1 MADTARRLS
10 ISLVVPFYN
19 EEHGIADF
27 EDGIRPVLDALPGY
41 DFEVVCIDDGSSDGT
56 LAGLQAT
63 AARDPR
69 YMVIGL
75 SRNFGKEAALTA
87 GIDHATGD
95 AVIPMDADLQD
106 PPDLIPQLIA
116 RWREGAEVVLAQ
128 RSDRSSDSYLKRRI
142 SGLFYKIH
150 NRLSD
155 LELPENVGDF
165 RLMDRV
171 AVDALKQFPERQRF
185 MKGLFAWVGF
195 KTSRVEYK
203 RLPRRAGQSRFSGL
217 RLWNFALDG
226 ITGFSTLPL
235 RIWSYIGAIGAL
247 ISFSYGAFILLRTL
261 INGVD
266 VPGYAS
272 LLAATLF
279 VGSLQLVSIGILGE
293 YIGRIYMESKQRPR
307 YIVRSMQGRKIRSQ
321 A

>member
-1 MADTARRLS
+1 MASCSTAYPPAGSEASKADTARRLS
-10 ISLVVPFYN
+10 ISLVVPVYN

-116 RWREGAEVVLAQ
+116 RWRA
-128 RSDRSSDSYLKRRI
+128 K
-142 SGLFYKIH
+142 
-150 NRLSD
+150 
-155 LELPENVGDF
+155 
-165 RLMDRV
+165 
-171 AVDALKQFPERQRF
+171 ER
-185 MKGLFAWVGF
+185 K
-195 KTSRVEYK
+195 SC
-203 RLPRRAGQSRFSGL
+203 SHS
-217 RLWNFALDG
+217 
-226 ITGFSTLPL
+226 
-235 RIWSYIGAIGAL
+235 
-247 ISFSYGAFILLRTL
+247 
-261 INGVD
+261 
-266 VPGYAS
+266 
-272 LLAATLF
+272 AATVL
-279 VGSLQLVSIGILGE
+279 
-293 YIGRIYMESKQRPR
+293 PT
-307 YIVRSMQGRKIRSQ
+307 
-321 A
+321 AT